1 LGKLV
6 GPGGLTDN
14 PYYGIDKLTGIPV
27 VSAKRLS
34 VKEKEKE
41 EKGEESWSPPGMKAS
56 SIFGAF

>member
-1 LGKLV
+1 LV
-6 GPGGLTDN
+6 TS
-14 PYYGIDKLTGIPV
+14 GI
-27 VSAKRLS
+27 S